1 MFCNPTDH
9 RAGSMDYGGKP
20 LVINIDRATKSNP
33 NYRAALWTG
42 EYLQVTLMSIP
53 VGGDI
58 GLEIHEDTDQFLRV
72 EAGCAT
78 VKMGK
83 NQRCMEEYRRVDGD
97 YAIMIPA
104 GTWHNVINSGNV
116 PLKIYSIYA
125 PPHHPFGTVQRT
137 KQDAEREEQHHRY

>member
-1 MFCNPTDH
+1 MFCNPTD
-9 RAGSMDYGGKP
+9 RRTGSADYGGRP
-20 LVINIDRATKSNP
+20 LVINIDRATKANP
-33 NYRAALWTG
+33 NFRTALWTG
-42 EYLQVTLMSIP
+42 EYLQVTLMCIP

-83 NQRCMEEYRRVDGD
+83 NQHCMEEYRRVDGD
-97 YAIMIPA
+97 YAILVPA

-137 KQDAEREEQHHRY
+137 RQDAEREERRH